1 MRTTFQ
7 RLFLTGLFV
16 LVLSSCSTPPEK
28 LRISATT
35 WVGYSP
41 LFYAKAKGWL
51 DPLNIKLLHVVSLS
65 ENMYLYQAGNADA
78 YVGTQYEYSVMHN
91 KKPDLTAVMM
101 FDRSNG
107 GDLILSNR
115 TVDEL
120 KAATQPIKV
129 YLEMDSINRTLIDD
143 FMAKYGFDKSHFN
156 FINEDQATIST
167 VKFKQSTSPT
177 MIVTYTP
184 YNLSLEKKG
193 FKQVASTRDNL
204 DIFVVDA
211 LFTTKDVLNKHRKQ
225 FQGLKKAVARA
236 VKALHDNPN
245 EFYQTIKPYLLELSY
260 QDFVASLK
268 DIEWINDS
276 LSPALK
282 QRLKQAHYPIDHL
295 L

>member
-1 MRTTFQ
+1 MQTIFQ
-7 RLFLTGLFV
+7 RLFFTGLFV
-16 LVLSSCSTPPEK
+16 LMLSSCSTPPEK

-51 DPLNIKLLHVVSLS
+51 DPLNIKLLHVSSLS

-120 KAATQPIKV
+120 KATTQTIKV

-143 FMAKYGFDKSHFN
+143 FMAKYGMDKSRFN

-167 VKFKQSTSPT
+167 LKFKHNESPT

-184 YNLSLEKKG
+184 YDLSLEKKG
-193 FKQVASTRDNL
+193 FQQVASTRDNL

-211 LFTTKDVLNKHRKQ
+211 LFTTKAVLKNHRKQ
-225 FQGLKKAVARA
+225 FQGLKKAAARA
-236 VKALHDNPN
+236 VKALHDNPH
-245 EFYQTIKPYLLELSY
+245 EFYLTVKPYLLELSY
-260 QDFVASLK
+260 QEFLASLK
-268 DIEWINDS
+268 DIVWINDS
-276 LSPALK
+276 LSSALK
-282 QRLKQAHYPIDHL
+282 QRLKQAHYPINHL